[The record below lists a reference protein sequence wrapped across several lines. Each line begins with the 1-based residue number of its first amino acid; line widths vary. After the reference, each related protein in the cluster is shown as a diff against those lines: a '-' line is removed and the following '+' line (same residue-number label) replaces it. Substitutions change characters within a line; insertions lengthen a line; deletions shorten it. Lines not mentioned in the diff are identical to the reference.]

1 MEKKIQ
7 LAEALEWDFSKREDR
22 KRAIKAGLTVRD
34 MEEIYLK
41 QRQLELISVNWG
53 SLDVYW
59 GEQYGVEYV
68 RS

>member
-1 MEKKIQ
+1 MKKIPIV
-7 LAEALEWDFSKREDR
+7 EALDWDFSKREDR
-22 KRAIKAGLTVRD
+22 KRAIQAGLTVRN

-59 GEQYGVEYV
+59 GEQCGVEYV